1 MPIAHIVVWKLKNKD
16 EETLN
21 LFKPLYKLNGPTK
34 LTVGEPLRPEKSA
47 GYNYG
52 LYSTFESMDTLN
64 AYLVDPDHVKIV
76 ESIKPHV
83 EAAAAFDVEI

>member
-52 LYSTFESMDTLN
+52 KCEMNNNQQLIN
-64 AYLVDPDHVKIV
+64 K
-76 ESIKPHV
+76 
-83 EAAAAFDVEI
+83 

>member
-1 MPIAHIVVWKLKNKD
+1 
-16 EETLN
+16 
-21 LFKPLYKLNGPTK
+21 
-34 LTVGEPLRPEKSA
+34 
-47 GYNYG
+47 
-52 LYSTFESMDTLN
+52 MDTLN